1 MLFPLFFPSSHF
13 ALYWGTLAIKKVDAF
28 IPSEDSVSSCW
39 AVFPWLFER
48 VRLLPIASWI
58 HTKNVQVERDLE
70 DHQSTLP
77 VTDKA
82 IDPRSVKSQDLSRLT
97 WPISASLEKNLPFLV
112 SQCWALKKKRTG
124 HLIAVA
130 GHWHSMGVCRACL
143 LGPSY
148 YSLALL
154 SWTFLNPPCLCP
166 GKSDKGAFDFPA
178 ALCMQHSEK
187 RGWQWG
193 WEEEKTFVFQYWPDM
208 KASLP
213 GILRTPLNNGCSQ
226 DKR

>member
-112 SQCWALKKKRTG
+112 SQCWALKKKKDGALDCCGR
-124 HLIAVA
+124 
-130 GHWHSMGVCRACL
+130 
-143 LGPSY
+143 
-148 YSLALL
+148 SLTQHGSL
-154 SWTFLNPPCLCP
+154 PCLF
-166 GKSDKGAFDFPA
+166 A
-178 ALCMQHSEK
+178 
-187 RGWQWG
+187 
-193 WEEEKTFVFQYWPDM
+193 WPVLLQLG
-208 KASLP
+208 ASLLNLP
-213 GILRTPLNNGCSQ
+213 EPTMPLPR
-226 DKR
+226 KIR

>member
-1 MLFPLFFPSSHF
+1 MFFPLFFPSSHF

-48 VRLLPIASWI
+48 VRLLPIASWT

-70 DHQSTLP
+70 DHQSSLP

-112 SQCWALKKKRTG
+112 SQCWALKKKKRRGTWLLWPVIDTAWESAVPVCLARLITAWRFSLEPSWTHHAFAQENQIKEPLISQLPCACSIQRRGAGNGGGKRRKHLSFNTG
-124 HLIAVA
+124 LTWKLH
-130 GHWHSMGVCRACL
+130 CRA
-143 LGPSY
+143 
-148 YSLALL
+148 
-154 SWTFLNPPCLCP
+154 F
-166 GKSDKGAFDFPA
+166 
-178 ALCMQHSEK
+178 
-187 RGWQWG
+187 
-193 WEEEKTFVFQYWPDM
+193 WEP
-208 KASLP
+208 
-213 GILRTPLNNGCSQ
+213 R
-226 DKR
+226 